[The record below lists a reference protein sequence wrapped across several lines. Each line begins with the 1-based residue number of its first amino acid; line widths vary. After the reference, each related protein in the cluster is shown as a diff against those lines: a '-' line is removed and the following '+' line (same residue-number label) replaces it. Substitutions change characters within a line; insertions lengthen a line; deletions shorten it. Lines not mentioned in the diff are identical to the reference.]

1 MWRTEVRFLD
11 QDREIFKLQVAAQ
24 HYESSY
30 QTSLNVGLGFM
41 LAVAIFAL
49 GLTLEL
55 LRLGYAW
62 YNDVLSGVFLVTGA
76 GLLVYFIQ
84 FRNASD
90 CYNEDMKKL
99 DQHLQNLEKG
109 QTAPSLKE
117 LLGECNKK
125 K

>member
-1 MWRTEVRFLD
+1 MD

-62 YNDVLSGVFLVTGA
+62 YNSVLTGVFLFTAA
-76 GLLVYFIQ
+76 GLLVYFIP
-84 FRNASD
+84 FRNVLEG
-90 CYNEDMKKL
+90 YKEDMEKL

-109 QTAPSLKE
+109 QAAPSLKE
-117 LLGECNKK
+117 LLGE
-125 K
+125 

>member
-1 MWRTEVRFLD
+1 V
-11 QDREIFKLQVAAQ
+11 DREVEMVKLQIAAQ

-62 YNDVLSGVFLVTGA
+62 YDSVPSGFFLFTAA
-76 GLLVYFIQ
+76 GLLVYCIP
-84 FRNASD
+84 FRNALD
-90 CYNEDMKKL
+90 RYKEDMEKL

-109 QTAPSLKE
+109 QAAPSLKE
-117 LLGECNKK
+117 LLGEWNKTK
-125 K
+125 